1 MMRIITGRARGVKL
15 LTLEGENTRPT
26 SERAKEAVFSMLQF
40 EIEGRAILDL
50 FAGSG
55 QMGLE
60 AVSRGAAS
68 AVLVEKSKEAA
79 AVITKNIEKTK
90 LGDACRLYSGD
101 VFDYIRMMRGRS
113 KFDIV
118 FIDPPY
124 ALRALPGVLTA
135 LLEAD
140 MLKPT
145 STLICESEEADIFE
159 NVPTL
164 KEYFEVVKCAKYG
177 VAHITVLSM
186 KKGADT
192 E

>member
-1 MMRIITGRARGVKL
+1 MMRIITGKAKGIKL
-15 LTLEGENTRPT
+15 DTLKGEATRPT

-40 EIEGRAILDL
+40 DLEGREVLDL

-68 AVLVEKSKEAA
+68 ATFVDKSKEAA
-79 AVITKNIEKTK
+79 AVIAKNIEKTR
-90 LGDACRLYSGD
+90 LSDSCRLLCSD
-101 VFDYIRMMRGRS
+101 VNDFLKAFKNKKKY
-113 KFDIV
+113 DIV

-124 ALRALPGVLTA
+124 ALRAAAPTLRA
-135 LLEAD
+135 LLDGE

-145 STLICESEEADIFE
+145 SIVVCESEEEDIFQ
-159 NVPTL
+159 NSLDL
-164 KEYFEVVKCAKYG
+164 KGKFEIVKVAKYG
-177 VAHITVLSM
+177 AAHITVLAAR
-186 KKGADT
+186 KA